1 MVGRNDAAY
10 LMFFVIGISSC
21 FVLPCFATGC
31 HVDHLKIATA
41 ATRPRNDTK
50 MVGFRRKPT
59 IFISEM
65 FEIRRG
71 ATPPFLFSIHF
82 PLSKRLRLD
91 CGAVE
96 PLPHMTTGTRRCR
109 PPHDTRRRK
118 AGNRRATV
126 LLPVAASS
134 YHKNR
139 VLKRYSKKSSRI
151 F

>member
-1 MVGRNDAAY
+1 
-10 LMFFVIGISSC
+10 
-21 FVLPCFATGC
+21 
-31 HVDHLKIATA
+31 
-41 ATRPRNDTK
+41 
-50 MVGFRRKPT
+50 
-59 IFISEM
+59 M
-65 FEIRRG
+65 FEVRRG

-82 PLSKRLRLD
+82 HLSKRLRLD

-118 AGNRRATV
+118 AGNRRAIV
-126 LLPVAASS
+126 ILPVAASS

-151 F
+151 IYICCYTFYAAGLNINKVKWKNVHIAGWAQKSPGRGAVLGEEPPRRSGDLVWIWICIT

>member
-1 MVGRNDAAY
+1 MNIQIFGTNK
-10 LMFFVIGISSC
+10 C
-21 FVLPCFATGC
+21 F
-31 HVDHLKIATA
+31 
-41 ATRPRNDTK
+41 DTK
-50 MVGFRRKPT
+50 KA
-59 IFISEM
+59 
-65 FEIRRG
+65 IRYFKERNIKVQFVDLKEKG
-71 ATPPFLFSIHF
+71 
-82 PLSKRLRLD
+82 LSKGEYTKVKQAVGGLD
-91 CGAVE
+91 AMLN
-96 PLPHMTTGTRRCR
+96 PKWRCR